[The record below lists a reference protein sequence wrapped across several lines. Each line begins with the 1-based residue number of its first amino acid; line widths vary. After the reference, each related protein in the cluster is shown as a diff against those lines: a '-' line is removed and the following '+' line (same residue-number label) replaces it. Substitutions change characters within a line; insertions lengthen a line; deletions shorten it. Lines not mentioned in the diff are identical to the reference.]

1 MGFAFHHKG
10 ESMENQTTTMNLLCE
25 LSEDEIRDRAFRAG
39 QIDQDIQ
46 IAEDAFDEVKKEH
59 KAEVGT
65 LESARRTLLR
75 EIREKQT
82 RRDVTC
88 DVVKVY
94 SPDFQVITT
103 RRDTGEVV
111 HQRAMTMDERQ
122 GQLRGINGAS
132 EATA

>member
-1 MGFAFHHKG
+1 
-10 ESMENQTTTMNLLCE
+10 MENQTTTMNLLCE
-25 LSEDEIRDRAFRAG
+25 LTEDEIRDRAFRAG

-46 IAEDAFDEVKKEH
+46 IAEDEFDEAKKDH
-59 KAEVGT
+59 KTTVGW

-111 HQRAMTMDERQ
+111 HQRAMTNEERQ
-122 GQLRGINGAS
+122 AQLFGIES
-132 EATA
+132 RATA

>member
-1 MGFAFHHKG
+1 
-10 ESMENQTTTMNLLCE
+10 MEDQTTTMSLLCK
-25 LSEDEIRDRAFRAG
+25 LTEDEIRDRAFRAG
-39 QIDQDIQ
+39 QLDQDIQ
-46 IAEDAFDEVKKEH
+46 IAEARFDEAKKDH
-59 KAEVGT
+59 KATVGG

-122 GQLRGINGAS
+122 GQLRGINAA